1 MTYRFVSDLS
11 PDEYQA
17 FAYDHPL
24 YNIYQTLE
32 WSQIKKEWEHLFVG
46 VYQEEELVLTSLVLY
61 RSLPMNYTL
70 FYIPKGPL
78 ANYDDQILMR
88 YFFEKLKELAVSK
101 KAIYIKIAPN
111 ILLSSVSYKDIKNHE
126 PIRENKFKDFLV
138 TLGYKHHGF
147 NLNMY
152 DTAQPRY
159 CAAYYYDDNWPTNY
173 SNKAVKAVEKALKK
187 GVEIKYLTTEQL
199 PLFADI
205 MSYTER
211 RKNISL
217 RNQEYYQRIVD
228 AYKDDV
234 CLVVSTLNLKAQL
247 EQDKTKLSEL
257 KNKIEKRT
265 ENHRKSQNTVDQI
278 NNLEKEVMF
287 KEQAIKQ
294 NGEIAYI
301 SCLLAVKVKDTTEM
315 LYAGMNEKYR
325 KYYGSYLS
333 YYEGIKWAHEK
344 GCRRCDFGGIQGT
357 LDDGL
362 TEFKGYFEPNIEEYI
377 GEFDFIINKPVN
389 FIFELSLKVFKIIRR
404 LLRGIKR

>member
-11 PDEYQA
+11 PVEYQA

-24 YNIYQTLE
+24 YNIYQSLE
-32 WSQIKKEWEHLFVG
+32 WAQIKKEWEHLFVG
-46 VYQEEELVLTSLVLY
+46 VYQEEELVLVSLVLY
-61 RSLPMNYTL
+61 RCLPMNYTL

-78 ANYDDQILMR
+78 ANYDDQKLMR

-111 ILLSSVSYKDIKNHE
+111 ILLSSVAYKDINNHK
-126 PIRENKFKDFLV
+126 PVRENKFKVFLEA
-138 TLGYKHHGF
+138 LGYKHHGF

-159 CAAYYYDDNWPTNY
+159 CAAYYYDEKWPANY

-187 GVEIKYLTTEQL
+187 GVEIKYLTSDQL

-205 MSYTER
+205 MSYTEK

-228 AYKDDV
+228 AYKDNV

-257 KNKIEKRT
+257 KNKIEKRS

-278 NNLEKEVMF
+278 NNLEKEVTF

-294 NGEIAYI
+294 DGEIAYI
-301 SCLLAVKVKDTTEM
+301 SCLLAVKIKGTTEM

-333 YYEGIKWAHEK
+333 YFEGIKWAHEK
-344 GCRRCDFGGIQGT
+344 GCYRCDFGGIQGT

-377 GEFDFIINKPVN
+377 GEFDLIINKPIN
-389 FIFELSLKVFKIIRR
+389 FIFDLSLKVFKSIRR